1 MVINAVNGAETDCI
15 FSLLPYTG
23 AGAFDTEE
31 QRIVKCKSVV
41 WMRERSERNLYEKA
55 EKRKDSKI
63 SAQESVPLPGGT
75 AAEK

>member
-1 MVINAVNGAETDCI
+1 MDEH
-15 FSLLPYTG
+15 S
-23 AGAFDTEE
+23 
-31 QRIVKCKSVV
+31 
-41 WMRERSERNLYEKA
+41 YEKA

>member
-1 MVINAVNGAETDCI
+1 MRR
-15 FSLLPYTG
+15 L
-23 AGAFDTEE
+23 

-41 WMRERSERNLYEKA
+41 WMRERFERNLYEKA

>member
-1 MVINAVNGAETDCI
+1 MQECGLD
-15 FSLLPYTG
+15 
-23 AGAFDTEE
+23 AGAF
-31 QRIVKCKSVV
+31 
-41 WMRERSERNLYEKA
+41 ERNLYEKA

>member
-1 MVINAVNGAETDCI
+1 MRSMVLRQIAFFPASI
-15 FSLLPYTG
+15 TG

-41 WMRERSERNLYEKA
+41 WVRERSERNLYEKA
-55 EKRKDSKI
+55 EKRKASEI